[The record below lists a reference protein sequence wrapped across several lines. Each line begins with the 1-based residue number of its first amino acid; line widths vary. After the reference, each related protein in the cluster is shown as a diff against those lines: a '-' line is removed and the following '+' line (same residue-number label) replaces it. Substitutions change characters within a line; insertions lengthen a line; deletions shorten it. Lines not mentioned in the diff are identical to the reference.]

1 MAYCTQAQIEAR
13 IPELANAYAESPDKF
28 GDIVAAA
35 IVWAQT
41 QVDFHL
47 SMVYSVPFL
56 TVPDAIAEIAADLAA
71 SFVLDSSFSGGGE
84 AQASAMSLNLRQRG
98 QVCLDMLRERKVTIP
113 SAQVVDAMKGMS
125 VGFCSG
131 TPRPITIES
140 FTY

>member
-13 IPELANAYAESPDKF
+13 IPELANAYAESPEKF

-47 SMVYSVPFL
+47 SMVYSVPFES
-56 TVPDAIAEIAADLAA
+56 VPDAIAQIAADLAA

-84 AQASAMSLNLRQRG
+84 AQASAMSSNLRQRG
-98 QVCLDMLRERKVTIP
+98 QVCLDLLRERKVTIP
-113 SAQVVDAMKGMS
+113 SSQIVDAIKGMS
-125 VGFCSG
+125 VGYCSG
-131 TPRPITIES
+131 TPNKNQIENLRW
-140 FTY
+140 